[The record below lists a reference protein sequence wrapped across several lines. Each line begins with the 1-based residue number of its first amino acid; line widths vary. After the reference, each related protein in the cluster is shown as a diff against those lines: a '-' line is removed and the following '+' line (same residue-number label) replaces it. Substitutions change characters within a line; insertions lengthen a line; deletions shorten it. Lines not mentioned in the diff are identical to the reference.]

1 MPRYADA
8 DAFIKMLR
16 SGQRPD
22 RTALA
27 VMPFE
32 SLKQLN
38 DTDATALFVY
48 LKGLPGG

>member
-8 DAFIKMLR
+8 AAFTKMLR
-16 SGQRPD
+16 SGKRPD
-22 RTALA
+22 GTPIA

-32 SLKQLN
+32 SLAQMS
-38 DTDATALFVY
+38 DTDATALFLY